1 MARFPF
7 LSLLA
12 LSTTAA
18 SIATPR
24 GNTGPPNTPQCRQ
37 TKVAILGGGLAGVT
51 AAQALHNASISD
63 FLILEY
69 NNALGGRMVHTTF
82 GKDSSGNPY
91 VVELGANWVQ
101 GLGTPGGPENPIWTL
116 AKKWGIENTY
126 SDYANIS
133 SFNAGGAAD
142 FVGKI
147 AQFYDAYDVTEK
159 DAGTMWALNQQDRS
173 ERAGL
178 TAAGWRPAKD
188 MEAQAAEWWGWDWEY
203 AFTPGES
210 SQEFGV
216 IVGFFFLFLYPCPFL
231 FPSKFFRWR
240 DRAIFHMTFI
250 SCGSEKGIKVRE
262 LEKEC

>member
-1 MARFPF
+1 
-7 LSLLA
+7 
-12 LSTTAA
+12 
-18 SIATPR
+18 
-24 GNTGPPNTPQCRQ
+24 
-37 TKVAILGGGLAGVT
+37 
-51 AAQALHNASISD
+51 
-63 FLILEY
+63 
-69 NNALGGRMVHTTF
+69 MVHTTF

-116 AKKWGIENTY
+116 AKKWGIANTY